1 MLVFLSLVACHM
13 SLFPSPAHAQIQDWV
28 SINSGCVAEGDVATI
43 QGVECLV
50 QNVLAVV
57 VSLIGIAILVM
68 LVVGAFKLMTS
79 GGDPKAVDAGKQTIT
94 YAIGGLVIA
103 LSAWFI
109 INFVAEFTGAQSIKT
124 FSTQIDGTNST
135 P

>member
-1 MLVFLSLVACHM
+1 
-13 SLFPSPAHAQIQDWV
+13 
-28 SINSGCVAEGDVATI
+28 VAEGDVATI